1 MFSFLPVLFLLAYFF
16 LWSWQ
21 FVQLM
26 LLEDEQFPGRSDKIM
41 WVVVF
46 IVFWFIA
53 PVPFMWWKKSTLHL
67 RELENNPDQ

>member
-1 MFSFLPVLFLLAYFF
+1 MSILLPVLFALGYLF

-26 LLEDEQFPGRSDKIM
+26 LLEDKQFPGKSDKTM

-53 PVPFMWWKKSTLHL
+53 PVPFMWWKKSIIHL
-67 RELENNPDQ
+67 RELENNPEP